1 MPTNSAWTLRTTNGE
16 HTVPRL
22 NFTSNVGAA
31 STFLPLS
38 GWQYEY
44 VPAGGIV
51 TFVFNAAATGVVITV
66 TSGSDTLMER
76 SPVSAGGTANV
87 IPGQFQQDPLVDEVA
102 AGDRIKLLF
111 ENTTGGAIQ
120 VAGYADYKMG

>member
-1 MPTNSAWTLRTTNGE
+1 M
-16 HTVPRL
+16 PRL
-22 NFTSNVGAA
+22 NFAQNVAAGA
-31 STFLPLS
+31 TFTPLT

-44 VPAGGIV
+44 VPAGGIA
-51 TFVFNAAATGVVITV
+51 TFVFNAAATGVVVTV

-87 IPGQFQQDPLVDEVA
+87 VPSQFTQDPLVDEVA
-102 AGDRIKLLF
+102 AGDRLKILF

-120 VAGYADYKMG
+120 VAGYADFKMA